1 VSTGTVLRQGHAWA
15 TATGVT
21 VAWLAVSCATLS
33 AQEPGWNSPRSLA
46 IANRAIQAREH
57 AYADSAL
64 TRFEAT
70 AQGHVYFLGDFRGER
85 EVIRADQIALHVR
98 WQAPDRAIQTIV
110 GRRHEIRLP
119 TRVQY
124 HIDHLSL
131 VLDNFGNRIR
141 LGDGDEVR
149 GVLHP
154 AAPGAT
160 REYEYRL
167 ADSLEI
173 RIRDRTARV
182 YRLDVRPLHPERPAV
197 VGSMYVDRETGS
209 IARLRITFTAAA
221 YRDPEL
227 ESIALDLRS
236 ALWEG
241 RYWLPAEQDIEI
253 TRSLSWLDFPL
264 QSVIRT
270 RLLVLDYDLDSDVTW
285 NLGPGQRV
293 ETLAEPELGAYH
305 EWESSLYEG
314 PLETGDR
321 SDEELSRALH
331 DARSLVRREMLT
343 GGEPLQV
350 FLPDASSAVRIR
362 RAEGLL
368 LGGGGRVRLGEK
380 DDLMLWGGYA
390 TGADRVEASAT
401 LARSLGAW
409 DGSLETYFR
418 GFRDV
423 GPFTAAPGL
432 EQTLALAFK
441 GKDYTDPF
449 FEDGA
454 RVSVGRGLAG
464 GRIEFGA
471 SALRQRDADLIV
483 ETVIIGQRPLRLVRP
498 IDEGELVSLDAALD
512 VPIGRALGAAW
523 SLRAGGEAATSSIGS
538 FGFTRATLGV
548 LVRRDAEGSPWGWS
562 SDLVLGASGGNLPA
576 QRLFLIGGRATLPG
590 YAFRPWGGDRV
601 ALWRG
606 DVSRAVAWPWVS
618 VRLSGSAGWADLTDT
633 GSAAAARFGAIQTH
647 GVRTSAGFGV
657 GLFYNIFR
665 IDVIRGL
672 EGARAGD
679 PVSGEWALMFSI
691 DPMLWDIL

>member
-1 VSTGTVLRQGHAWA
+1 VAAAAVA
-15 TATGVT
+15 
-21 VAWLAVSCATLS
+21 VAWLTASCATLS

-46 IANRAIQAREH
+46 IAERAIQAREH
-57 AYADSAL
+57 TLTDSAL

-85 EVIRADQIALHVR
+85 EVIRADQIALDVR
-98 WQAPDRAIQTIV
+98 WQAPDRAVQTIV

-119 TRVQY
+119 TRIQY

-131 VLDNFGNRIR
+131 VLDNFGNRIQ

-160 REYEYRL
+160 RKYEYRL

-182 YRLDVRPLHPERPAV
+182 YRLDIRPFEPELPAV
-197 VGSMYVDRETGS
+197 VGSMYVDRETGA
-209 IARLRITFTAAA
+209 IARLRITFTSAA

-253 TRSLSWLDFPL
+253 TRSLTWLDFPL
-264 QSVIRT
+264 QSIIRT
-270 RLLVLDYDLDSDVTW
+270 KLVVLDYDLDREAAW

-293 ETLAEPELGAYH
+293 ETLAEPELGAFH
-305 EWESSLYEG
+305 MWESSLYEG
-314 PLETGDR
+314 PLERGDR

-331 DARSLVRREMLT
+331 EAGTLVRRQMLT
-343 GGEPLQV
+343 GGERLQV

-368 LGGGGRVRLGEK
+368 LGGGARARLGEK
-380 DDLMLWGGYA
+380 DDLRLWGGYA
-390 TGADRVEASAT
+390 SGSDRVEASAT
-401 LARSLGAW
+401 LTRSLGAW
-409 DGSLETYFR
+409 DGSLEAHFR
-418 GFRDV
+418 HLGDV
-423 GPFTAAPGL
+423 GPFIAAPGL
-432 EQTLALAFK
+432 EQTLAPAFK

-454 RVSVGRGLAG
+454 RVSIGRGLAG
-464 GRIEFGA
+464 GRLELGA
-471 SALRQRDADLIV
+471 SVLRQRDADLIV
-483 ETVIIGQRPLRLVRP
+483 ETVIIGRRPLRPVRP
-498 IDEGELVSLDAALD
+498 IDEGELVSLDAEWE
-512 VPIGRALGAAW
+512 VPVGKALGAAW
-523 SLRAGGEAATSSIGS
+523 LLRIGGEAATAAIGS

-548 LVRRDAEGSPWGWS
+548 VARRDAEGSPWGWS
-562 SDLVLGASGGNLPA
+562 SDLVLGASDGDLPA

-606 DVSRAVAWPWVS
+606 DVSRSVAWPWVS
-618 VRLSGSAGWADLTDT
+618 IRVSGAAGWTDLTST
-633 GSAAAARFGAIQTH
+633 GADAAARFGAIQTH
-647 GVRTSAGFGV
+647 GVRTSAGVGV
-657 GLFYNIFR
+657 GLFYNIVR

-672 EGARAGD
+672 EGARPGD